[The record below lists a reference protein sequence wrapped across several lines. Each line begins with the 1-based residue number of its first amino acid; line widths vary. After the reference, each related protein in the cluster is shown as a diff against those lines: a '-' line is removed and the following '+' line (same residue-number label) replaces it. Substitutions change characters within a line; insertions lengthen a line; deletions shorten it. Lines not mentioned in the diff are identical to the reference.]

1 MSLRNSL
8 GGILA
13 GAALIATTALAQEEP
28 QTHRIVIEEF
38 AFVPERI
45 TVQAG
50 DTVEWINRD
59 IVPHTATAADGAWDT
74 GTLAREEKGRMRFP
88 AVGRSDYFCAFH
100 PHMRAY
106 VTVKTRSARRP

>member
-13 GAALIATTALAQEEP
+13 GAALSATTALAQEGP
-28 QTHRIVIEEF
+28 QTHRIVIERF
-38 AFVPERI
+38 AFTPERI

-59 IVPHTATAADGAWDT
+59 IVPHTATAADGVWDT
-74 GTLAREEKGRMRFP
+74 GTLVREEKGRMRFP